1 MVSIFYQSGARIY
14 NAVGDLL
21 SRDLFGRMYFQ
32 RRFVA
37 AYRYVTETV
46 SILQNKD
53 IVKRVREN
61 FNTI

>member
-21 SRDLFGRMYFQ
+21 SRDLFARMYFQ

-61 FNTI
+61 LNTI